1 MALNLG
7 HPPEAFNKNIGTQA
21 PLPESYFIG
30 VSQRS
35 DAADSRMFHG
45 KWDSRMAQALVIL
58 ECSRERTALK
68 YYGCSVHWDTSQKCW
83 HPNRLSQGEA
93 ETSGVPTN
101 LQVQKIRPLTLK
113 PWL

>member
-1 MALNLG
+1 MKTLFMSAPVLQSYQSRRMALNLG

-45 KWDSRMAQALVIL
+45 K
-58 ECSRERTALK
+58 
-68 YYGCSVHWDTSQKCW
+68 
-83 HPNRLSQGEA
+83 
-93 ETSGVPTN
+93 
-101 LQVQKIRPLTLK
+101 
-113 PWL
+113 